1 MEGAL
6 TIISPTAVKATRVSS
21 DSLPLSLRPCR
32 RSSEMKKFIFVA
44 LLLAGACALSVAQ
57 APNGTIPSTLFGST
71 FIGIT
76 NYTNNASSI
85 PIGNLG
91 KEIFG
96 YWSYVEPVG
105 PGAWSSC
112 SGTISGSHCYHWA
125 DHLDTEVAAAKAHGL
140 FFVWTMDLAPPFATN
155 NVGCADVSGNGVLQC
170 SGPITDTASFG
181 AFIDPLVTRY
191 NVGSSIG
198 TIKAYETSNEQDYN

>member
-57 APNGTIPSTLFGST
+57 APNGTIPSTLFAST
-71 FIGIT
+71 FI
-76 NYTNNASSI
+76 
-85 PIGNLG
+85 
-91 KEIFG
+91 
-96 YWSYVEPVG
+96 
-105 PGAWSSC
+105 
-112 SGTISGSHCYHWA
+112 
-125 DHLDTEVAAAKAHGL
+125 
-140 FFVWTMDLAPPFATN
+140 
-155 NVGCADVSGNGVLQC
+155 GNGVLQC
-170 SGPITDTASFG
+170 SCPITDTASFG
-181 AFIDPLVTRY
+181 AFIDALVTRY

-198 TIKAYETSNEQDYN
+198 TINAYETSNEQDYIGTAAQMAAQIKEYVAHIKAINPSALIVGIGAEG